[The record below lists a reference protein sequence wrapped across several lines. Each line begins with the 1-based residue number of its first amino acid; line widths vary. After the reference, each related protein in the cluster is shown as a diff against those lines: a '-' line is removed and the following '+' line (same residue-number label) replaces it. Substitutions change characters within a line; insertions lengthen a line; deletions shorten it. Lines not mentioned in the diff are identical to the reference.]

1 MICDFSISCFS
12 DLRNRARLDTN
23 KMNNFFSTRRK
34 RQHAYITCEELTLA
48 DLAEPTAKR
57 FKSKTAKPHFTS
69 SNSIEEEAQKESNFA
84 RFDTI
89 EELVRN
95 MAQERKEEQANEQA
109 SEPNTNDME
118 VDAIGSPSKD
128 RREDDALFGAKKRQ
142 AKIIRKL
149 KARLDIAEEEDVDR
163 QQMSVIIASRRDKEK
178 ELLANVPANKREK
191 VIEAMKAEPGSIA
204 QNCASNPEF
213 TKGMLQFIT
222 YCEVTA
228 LAIESIE
235 ELDEQ
240 ETNVRYL
247 EEENRRGKASEKA
260 FEKEAQ
266 DLRERL
272 QNEQTSAKNSRKVC

>member
-34 RQHAYITCEELTLA
+34 RQHANIACEELTLA

-69 SNSIEEEAQKESNFA
+69 SNSLEEEAQKESKFA

-95 MAQERKEEQANEQA
+95 MAQEQKEEQANEQTN
-109 SEPNTNDME
+109 ELNTNNMDI
-118 VDAIGSPSKD
+118 DAIGSPNRN
-128 RREDDALFGAKKRQ
+128 RREDDALSGAKKRK
-142 AKIIRKL
+142 AKTIMRL
-149 KARLDIAEEEDVDR
+149 KARLDIPEDENVER

-178 ELLANVPANKREK
+178 ELLASVPANKRER
-191 VIEAMKAEPGSIA
+191 VLEAMKAEPGSIA
-204 QNCASNPEF
+204 QNCASSAEY
-213 TKGMLQFIT
+213 TKGMLQYVT
-222 YCEVTA
+222 YREVTE
-228 LAIESIE
+228 LAIESME

-240 ETNVRYL
+240 EANMRLL
-247 EEENRRGKASEKA
+247 EEEGRRGKASEKA
-260 FEKEAQ
+260 FEKERQ
-266 DLRERL
+266 DLKERL
-272 QNEQTSAKNSRKVC
+272 QNEQASAKNRSKVC